1 MHELLKLSDRH
12 FRVPS
17 FHKNDHVAGLTVGRD
32 QQPGPERTLYRVSKT
47 FWSLGQALYRAHS
60 ADRTD
65 ALGEFLNST
74 QVSRRRHIPRRHCQN
89 HFWLGGKLMLN
100 LLHLLDTGIAGW
112 KEKVF
117 IHYRPEVD
125 ECRD

>member
-17 FHKNDHVAGLTVGRD
+17 FHENDHVAGLTVGRD

-47 FWSLGQALYRAHS
+47 FWSLAQALYRAHS

-65 ALGEFLNST
+65 ASVEFLNSS
-74 QVSRRRHIPRRHCQN
+74 QVSRRSHIPRRHCPN
-89 HFWLGGKLMLN
+89 HLFLVGNLMLN
-100 LLHLLDTGIAGW
+100 LLVRLST
-112 KEKVF
+112 
-117 IHYRPEVD
+117 
-125 ECRD
+125 